1 MRVYYAKLDQPLT
14 DANYQRYLNQMPI
27 PIQEKIRRYKN
38 WEDAHTSLVGK
49 LLLIQGLKDIGLP
62 KTNLSTLQYNQYGR
76 PYISKNIDFNISHSE
91 TLVMCAINTHG
102 DVGIDVEKII
112 PIDKTDF
119 YDCWTPKETEAIY
132 KDTKEYHTFYTYWT
146 KKEALVKAVGDGL
159 NIPLK
164 NIEIKANHAT
174 VANHGKWYL
183 KEISISE
190 KYIAHIATKEP
201 YNFPIVLIQKQYT

>member
-1 MRVYYAKLDQPLT
+1 MRVYYTKLNQPLT
-14 DANYQRYLNQMPI
+14 TGNYQRYLNQMP
-27 PIQEKIRRYKN
+27 PVIQQKIRSYKN

-49 LLLIQGLKDIGLP
+49 LLLIQALKDIGLP
-62 KTNLSTLQYNQYGR
+62 NVDLSILKYNQYGR
-76 PYISKNIDFNISHSE
+76 PYISEKIDFNISHSE
-91 TLVMCAINTHG
+91 TLVTCVINMQG
-102 DVGIDVEKII
+102 SVGIDVEKIK

-132 KDTKEYHTFYTYWT
+132 KEPKEYHTFYTYWT

-164 NIEIKANHAT
+164 NIEITANHAT
-174 VANHGKWYL
+174 IVNNGKWYL
-183 KEISISE
+183 KEVLLSE

-201 YNFPIVLIQKQYT
+201 YNFPIVLIQKEYI